1 MVARDPPGAAHGGHR
16 ADPIR
21 PTGRQCCSGERP
33 FALHLYYFSS
43 LPMPRKADLSKTDLP
58 EPSVEDVLD
67 AKGTL
72 DAPSTVLTAAPSDSV
87 YDCIGRMVEQEIG
100 SLVVVENDE
109 IAGIFTERDYMRK
122 VELEGRRSQETPV
135 RVVMTENVETVTP
148 DRSLDDCVD
157 LMQSL
162 RCRHL
167 PVVDAEGRLS
177 DMISM
182 RDCMQQLTE
191 TAKSKA
197 LQLIGRMQEKYPVPM
212 HG

>member
-1 MVARDPPGAAHGGHR
+1 
-16 ADPIR
+16 
-21 PTGRQCCSGERP
+21 
-33 FALHLYYFSS
+33 
-43 LPMPRKADLSKTDLP
+43 MPRKADLSKTDLP

-100 SLVVVENDE
+100 SLVVVENDK